1 MFLSVTGSGLCF
13 QVLAMFVV
21 LMVSDVLPVDMSVVR
36 SYHSKLLVIGVVL
49 SYKWWVLLL

>member
-1 MFLSVTGSGLCF
+1 MFSGTSHVCCL
-13 QVLAMFVV
+13 MI
-21 LMVSDVLPVDMSVVR
+21 LMVSDVDVLPVDMSVVQ